1 VALLGRGRRELLD
14 LSAEADFDALI
25 ADALAA
31 LPPDLRGRIANVEIG
46 VEEEPPPGTRLL
58 GLYEGVPLTCRGAGY
73 GAPLYSGALPDRI
86 TIYRAPLVRRYG
98 GDPARLAAEV
108 RRVVWHELAHHFG
121 ISDERL
127 IEIDRY

>member
-1 VALLGRGRRELLD
+1 MIRTVTGAQL
-14 LSAEADFDALI
+14 DFDRLVHRAL
-25 ADALAA
+25 DALPA
-31 LPPDLRGRIANVEIG
+31 DLRADIANVEIA
-46 VEEEPPPGTRLL
+46 VEEEPPPGMRLL
-58 GLYEGVPLTCRGAGY
+58 GLYEGVPLTRRGGGY
-73 GAPLYSGALPDRI
+73 GAPLYSGALPDKI
-86 TIYRAPLVRRYG
+86 TIYRGPLVRLYG

>member
-1 VALLGRGRRELLD
+1 MDFEQLIQQAL
-14 LSAEADFDALI
+14 DALP
-25 ADALAA
+25 A
-31 LPPDLRGRIANVEIG
+31 DLRAQIANVEIA

-58 GLYEGVPLTCRGAGY
+58 GLYQGIPLTRRGGGY
-73 GAPLYSGALPDRI
+73 AAPLYSGALPDKI
-86 TIYRAPLVRRYG
+86 TIYRGPLERLYG

-108 RRVVWHELAHHFG
+108 RHVVWHELAHHFG